1 MDWNNM
7 PRQSGLG
14 KGLDALIP
22 GDDNRPNEGGVTL
35 LPIDSIIPNPR
46 QPRTTMHPDELQE
59 LANSIRE
66 HGIIQPLI
74 VSREHDGS
82 HYILIAGE
90 RRLEAAR
97 LAKLESIPV
106 ILRQVSD
113 QDRLE
118 LALIENVQRADL
130 LPLETAEAYRQLNE
144 EFNLSHEEISQKV
157 GKSRVSVSNTL
168 RLLKLPEKV
177 KSALMDGEISE
188 GHARAILALTSTQA
202 QLAVLDMIERNNLS
216 VRQAEELIRKYG
228 GVRQKPTSVSRS
240 LSPDMTE
247 IEDRMRVALGTK
259 VSLHPGQKGGS
270 ITIHYYSDEELNRLI
285 DQILKG

>member
-1 MDWNNM
+1 M

-22 GDDNRPNEGGVTL
+22 GEDSLPAESGVTF
-35 LPIDSIIPNPR
+35 LPIDAIIPNPR
-46 QPRTTMHPDELQE
+46 QPRTSMNPDDLQE
-59 LANSIRE
+59 LADSIRE

-97 LAKLESIPV
+97 LVKLQSVPV

-118 LALIENVQRADL
+118 LALIENVQRTDL
-130 LPLETAEAYRQLNE
+130 MPLETAEAYRQLNE
-144 EFNLSHEEISQKV
+144 EFNLSHEEISQRV

-177 KSALMDGEISE
+177 KTALLLGKISE
-188 GHARAILALTSTQA
+188 GHARALLALPSAQS
-202 QLAVLDMIERNNLS
+202 QLAVVDMIERNNLS
-216 VRQAEELIRKYG
+216 VRQTEELVRKYG
-228 GVRQKPTSVSRS
+228 GVQQKTPTTIKG
-240 LSPDMTE
+240 LSPEMAA
-247 IEDRMRVALGTK
+247 IEDRMRTVLGTK

-270 ITIHYYSDEELNRLI
+270 ITIHYFSDEELNRLI
-285 DQILKG
+285 DQLLKG

>member
-1 MDWNNM
+1 M

-22 GDDNRPNEGGVTL
+22 GGENQPGEGGITYIPVE
-35 LPIDSIIPNPR
+35 SVVPNPR
-46 QPRTTMHPDELQE
+46 QPRTRINPEELQE
-59 LANSIRE
+59 LAESIRE

-74 VSREHDGS
+74 VSRAPEDN
-82 HYILIAGE
+82 HYVLIAGE

-97 LAKLESIPV
+97 LINLQSIPV
-106 ILRQVSD
+106 ILRQAND

-144 EFNLSHEEISQKV
+144 DFNLSHEEISQRV

-177 KSALMDGEISE
+177 KTALLEGSISE
-188 GHARAILALTSTQA
+188 GHARALLALSSTQSQMA
-202 QLAVLDMIERNNLS
+202 LLEMIVRNGLN
-216 VRQAEELIRKYG
+216 VRQTEELVRKYAG
-228 GVRQKPTSVSRS
+228 IRQPVPKNEKTIAPE
-240 LSPDMTE
+240 LLE
-247 IEDRMRVALGTK
+247 IEDRIRAMLGTK
-259 VSLHPGQKGGS
+259 VSLRAGQKGGS
-270 ITIHYYSDEELNRLI
+270 ITIYYYSDEELNRLI
-285 DQILKG
+285 DQLLKG

>member
-1 MDWNNM
+1 M

-22 GDDNRPNEGGVTL
+22 GGENQPGEGGITYIPVE
-35 LPIDSIIPNPR
+35 SVVPNPR
-46 QPRTTMHPDELQE
+46 QPRTRINPEELQE
-59 LANSIRE
+59 LAESIRE

-74 VSREHDGS
+74 VSRAPEGN

-97 LAKLESIPV
+97 LVNLQSIPV
-106 ILRQVSD
+106 ILRQAND

-144 EFNLSHEEISQKV
+144 DFNLSHEEISQRV

-177 KSALMDGEISE
+177 KAALLEGSISE
-188 GHARAILALTSTQA
+188 GHGRALLALSSAQA
-202 QLAVLDMIERNNLS
+202 QMALLEMIVRNGLN
-216 VRQAEELIRKYG
+216 VRQTEELVRKYAG
-228 GVRQKPTSVSRS
+228 IRQPVPKTEKTITPE
-240 LSPDMTE
+240 LLE
-247 IEDRMRVALGTK
+247 IEDRMRATLGTK
-259 VSLHPGQKGGS
+259 VSLRPGQKGGS
-270 ITIHYYSDEELNRLI
+270 ITIYYYSDEELNRLI
-285 DQILKG
+285 DQLLKV

>member
-1 MDWNNM
+1 M

-22 GDDNRPNEGGVTL
+22 GNDNQPTENGVIM
-35 LPIDSIIPNPR
+35 LPIDAIIPNPR
-46 QPRTTMHPDELQE
+46 QPRTTMNPDELQE
-59 LANSIRE
+59 LSDSIRE

-113 QDRLE
+113 QGRLE

-130 LPLETAEAYRQLNE
+130 MPLETAEAYRQLHE
-144 EFNLSHEEISQKV
+144 EFNLSHEEISNRV

-177 KSALMDGEISE
+177 KTALLQGSISE
-188 GHARAILALTSTQA
+188 GHARAILALTSAQA
-202 QLAVLDMIERNNLS
+202 QLAVLEMIEHNGLS
-216 VRQAEELIRKYG
+216 VRQTEVLVRKYT
-228 GVRQKPTSVSRS
+228 GVQQKIPAAGSS
-240 LSPDMTE
+240 LSPEMAS
-247 IEDRMRVALGTK
+247 IEDRMRAVLGTK
-259 VSLHPGQKGGS
+259 VSLHSGQKGGS

>member
-1 MDWNNM
+1 M

-22 GDDNRPNEGGVTL
+22 GGENQPGEGGITYIPVE
-35 LPIDSIIPNPR
+35 SVVPNPR
-46 QPRTTMHPDELQE
+46 QPRARINPEELQE
-59 LANSIRE
+59 LAESIRE

-74 VSREHDGS
+74 VSRAPEGN
-82 HYILIAGE
+82 HYVLIAGE

-97 LAKLESIPV
+97 LINLQSIPV
-106 ILRQVSD
+106 ILRQAND

-144 EFNLSHEEISQKV
+144 DFNLSHEEISQRV

-177 KSALMDGEISE
+177 KTALLEGSISE
-188 GHARAILALTSTQA
+188 GHARALLALSSTQSQMA
-202 QLAVLDMIERNNLS
+202 LLEMIVRNGLN
-216 VRQAEELIRKYG
+216 VRQTEELVRKYAG
-228 GVRQKPTSVSRS
+228 IRQPVPKTEKTIAPE
-240 LSPDMTE
+240 LLE
-247 IEDRMRVALGTK
+247 IEDRIRAMLGTK
-259 VSLHPGQKGGS
+259 DSLRAGQKGGS
-270 ITIHYYSDEELNRLI
+270 ITIYYYSDEELNRLI
-285 DQILKG
+285 DQLLKG